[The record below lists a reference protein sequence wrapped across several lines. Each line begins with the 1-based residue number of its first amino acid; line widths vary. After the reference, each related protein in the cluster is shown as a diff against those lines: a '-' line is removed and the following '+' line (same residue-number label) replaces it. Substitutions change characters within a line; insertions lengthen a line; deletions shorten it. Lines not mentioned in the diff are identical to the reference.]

1 MSVEENSPKKKTYV
15 SPFLELLKSET
26 FKLIKQGAEAKLYQG
41 TYENNEVL
49 IKERFKKTYRIQ
61 DLDKSLNKKRT
72 KIEEKLLNRS
82 LALGVNVPK
91 VLKTDLE
98 NGLIVMEFISNSST
112 SRDFILNLVKST
124 LHKTQD
130 EISSILQKLAHEI
143 GRVVGK
149 LHSEHIIHGDLTTS
163 NMLLKN
169 YEQLDLDN
177 LDKHLYFIDFG
188 LSHISSQLEDKGV
201 DLYVLERALLSTH
214 SVQAKDLMDNILLG
228 YQKEHKEN
236 YEDVLNKL
244 NQVRLRGRKRSMIG

>member
-1 MSVEENSPKKKTYV
+1 
-15 SPFLELLKSET
+15 
-26 FKLIKQGAEAKLYQG
+26 
-41 TYENNEVL
+41 
-49 IKERFKKTYRIQ
+49 
-61 DLDKSLNKKRT
+61 
-72 KIEEKLLNRS
+72 
-82 LALGVNVPK
+82 
-91 VLKTDLE
+91 
-98 NGLIVMEFISNSST
+98 
-112 SRDFILNLVKST
+112 
-124 LHKTQD
+124 
-130 EISSILQKLAHEI
+130 LAHEI